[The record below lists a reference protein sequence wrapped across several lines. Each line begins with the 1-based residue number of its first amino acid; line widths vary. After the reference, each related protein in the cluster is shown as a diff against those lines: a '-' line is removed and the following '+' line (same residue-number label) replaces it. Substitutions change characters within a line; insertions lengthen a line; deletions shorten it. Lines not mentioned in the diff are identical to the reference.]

1 MIATK
6 RAREIQEI
14 ISDLELLKLDPKYRE
29 AAEIN
34 IRFFKAARSIFS
46 FIHWLIFVA
55 PELRRKRESLLELGD
70 LPLEKWQ
77 RRGYDALA
85 KIERHKFARIVTTGF
100 ARELCQIILK
110 VKEIENNNEALVML
124 DFGFGGGELGRRVFE
139 ELPHVPLVYI
149 GVDITPANIE
159 LAKKAFKPLHE
170 TGEIVFKEIPKVDD
184 ETIDTLRQLANDTSK
199 KVVAVCLGD
208 IFDLDKYVS
217 PGKID
222 IICHSRVLHHI
233 SPVDRPRLVDICQR
247 LSPITVEMDDRY
259 CFWFKF
265 WATLGTW
272 VIYPSV
278 TLMNGAVLSWLRDP
292 AKEELRGY
300 FKLVPPFCY
309 VRLIFGQNIYSQDEK
324 WEAAMKTL
332 VRDFSFKG

>member
-1 MIATK
+1 LIATK

-14 ISDLELLKLDPKYRE
+14 ISDLESLKLDPKYRE

-34 IRFFKAARSIFS
+34 IGFFKAARSIFS
-46 FIHWLIFVA
+46 FMRWLIFVA
-55 PELRRKRESLLELGD
+55 PELREKRESILELAD

-85 KIERHKFARIVTTGF
+85 EVERHKFARIVTTGF

-110 VKEIENNNEALVML
+110 VKEIENNNEALVIL

-159 LAKKAFKPLHE
+159 VAKKAFQPLHE

-184 ETIDTLRQLANDTSK
+184 EIIDTLRQLANDTSK

-233 SPVDRPRLVDICQR
+233 SPVDRPRLADICQR

-259 CFWFKF
+259 CLWFKF

-292 AKEELRGY
+292 AKEELTGY
-300 FKLVPPFCY
+300 FKLVSPFSY
-309 VRLIFGQNIYSQDEK
+309 VRLIFGQNIYSQAEK
-324 WEAAMKTL
+324 WETAIRTL
-332 VRDFSFKG
+332 VRGFSFRD